1 MISKLNPVYNW
12 SSPCHVTEYIHR
24 FCIRRWTS
32 WGDRGIILPTTL
44 GKAKR
49 QLLVLICISF
59 LTTGLFFPLV
69 YYSFSYFEWVLNI
82 FIYLF
87 LTLFWQIFFLLVNS
101 VLSLTIC
108 TFNFFM
114 EDKHILYLNKH
125 KGDSSIFQQYKVGQ
139 SNKTVRQLVLSI
151 H

>member
-1 MISKLNPVYNW
+1 MITKPNPIYNW
-12 SSPCHVTEYIHR
+12 SSPLPCNRIHSQVLG
-24 FCIRRWTS
+24 IRRWTS
-32 WGDRGIILPTTL
+32 LGDGVIILPTTL

-49 QLLVLICISF
+49 QLLILICISF
-59 LTTGLFFPLV
+59 LTTVLFFHWYTTIFLI
-69 YYSFSYFEWVLNI
+69 LNECLIYLYI

-87 LTLFWQIFFLLVNS
+87 LPLFWQIFFLLANS

-114 EDKHILYLNKH
+114 VDKRMLYLNKH
-125 KGDSSIFQQYKVGQ
+125 KRELRAHF
-139 SNKTVRQLVLSI
+139 SNTKLGNPTK